1 MATPL
6 YDALVAK
13 VRDWSNRPESSTIPT
28 SVIED
33 CLRYG
38 ADDIYRE
45 LRIPPLEYTR
55 TYTVSAADNNA
66 IIPNEV
72 DRYTVIPIP
81 SDMTTFISLR
91 PLAGDGGRDSPY
103 VFNQVTDVRT
113 FLDPYAE
120 QYSCVRYMWR
130 QDQLW
135 MSPQQE
141 IGTQL
146 EIYYYRR
153 LPALNATFTVTSA
166 NWINS
171 LPLASQPF
179 LEADSTTD
187 TFLWLVNALIAF
199 DTEAEAD
206 AYILLNGGV
215 KSSVELGGKEAP
227 NWLRDSNERLLIWAS
242 LRHVGAYLEDDK
254 MEAKYEKKVT
264 EDLFKLNKEEKFRR
278 ASGGNVQM
286 NLNANGMI

>member
-1 MATPL
+1 MPTPL

-13 VRDWSNRPESSTIPT
+13 VRDWANRPESSTIPT

-38 ADDIYRE
+38 ADDLYRD
-45 LRIPPLEYTR
+45 LRIPPLEYSR
-55 TYTVSAADNNA
+55 TYTVGASDNGTN
-66 IIPNEV
+66 

-81 SDMTTFISLR
+81 SDMTAFIALR
-91 PLAGDGGRDSPY
+91 PLDSNGGRDSPY

-130 QDQLW
+130 QNEIW
-135 MSPQQE
+135 MSPQQKE
-141 IGTQL
+141 GVQL

-153 LPALNATFTVTSA
+153 LPALNATFTVNA
-166 NWINS
+166 DNWIDG
-171 LPLASQPF
+171 LPVANQPF
-179 LEADSTTD
+179 LEVDLTTN
-187 TFLWLVNALIAF
+187 TFLWLVNSIIAF

-206 AYILLNGGV
+206 SYILLNGGV
-215 KSSVELGGKEAP
+215 KSSVELGGKEAA
-227 NWLRDSNERLLIWAS
+227 NWLRDSNERLLIWAA
-242 LRHVGAYLEDDK
+242 LKHVGAYLEDDK

-264 EDLFKLNKEEKFRR
+264 DDVFKLNKEEKFRR

-286 NLNANGMI
+286 SINGGGLI